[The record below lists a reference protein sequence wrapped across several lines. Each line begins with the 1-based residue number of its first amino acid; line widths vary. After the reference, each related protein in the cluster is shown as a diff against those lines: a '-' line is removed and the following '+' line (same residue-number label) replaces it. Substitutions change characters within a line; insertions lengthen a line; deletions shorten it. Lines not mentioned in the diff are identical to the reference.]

1 MLAGDAAH
9 MHSPLGGQ
17 GLNLGI
23 GDAMNL
29 GWKLAAVARGKAD
42 EALLDSYQAERHPV
56 GAKVL
61 DWSRAQVALM
71 RPGAGSRALA
81 AIMADLAG
89 TRDGATYLA
98 ERIWGVSQQL
108 DLDGDHPLVGRSAP
122 DFRLV
127 DGRRLG
133 ELLRAGQ
140 GALLVFDPASSP
152 PQHGQRWQPSIA
164 CAADTG
170 DVASGLGRCW
180 CARMASLP
188 GPVAHGGYV
197 RPRFSACFLDRSDPV
212 ICPLM
217 RSHHRLRAT
226 AGLGHHQGQLLQ

>member
-1 MLAGDAAH
+1 MGT
-9 MHSPLGGQ
+9 
-17 GLNLGI
+17 
-23 GDAMNL
+23 
-29 GWKLAAVARGKAD
+29 
-42 EALLDSYQAERHPV
+42 
-56 GAKVL
+56 KVL

-108 DLDGDHPLVGRSAP
+108 ELGGEHPLVGRSAP
-122 DFRLV
+122 DFRLA

-140 GALLVFDPASSP
+140 GALLVFDPASSL

-170 DVASGLGRCW
+170 DAASGLG
-180 CARMASLP
+180 AVL
-188 GPVAHGGYV
+188 V
-197 RPRFSACFLDRSDPV
+197 RPDGIVAWTCGIGGDMPGLDSALASWTGPTR
-212 ICPLM
+212 
-217 RSHHRLRAT
+217 
-226 AGLGHHQGQLLQ
+226 